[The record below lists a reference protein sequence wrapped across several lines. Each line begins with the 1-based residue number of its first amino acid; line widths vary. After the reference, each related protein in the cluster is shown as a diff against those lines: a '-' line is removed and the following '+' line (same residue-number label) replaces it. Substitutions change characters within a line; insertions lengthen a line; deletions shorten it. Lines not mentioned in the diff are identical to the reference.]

1 MNNGPRKLGKN
12 DSRKSKIIDLDDLK
26 DLKDKAIT
34 IKDRNKDKITGK
46 GRALVTGKGLDK
58 GKPRSLGRPSNGKG
72 LDKGKGKSLVTGKS
86 LGKDKGNGL
95 SPAKR
100 KGLGKPPKDHP
111 SILGKS
117 DDRDELS
124 LLSDELQ
131 KIPGIKD
138 KRIVLG
144 VLLII
149 FICVVGL
156 LAINSFNT
164 THNATNNTTNITSPP
179 VNHFENGLIS
189 FDYPEGW
196 NVTNGTKAPVVVTVA
211 KNENNSFVVMNEDL
225 GNHTFQDRMSQRREN
240 IMQTGAITYEGNITI
255 DNSTGY
261 NIEFAHKVNNTT
273 FNARGVAVSKNTTIY
288 FVMFIFDSS
297 PLDYKDEMDLV
308 INSFHIIH

>member
-26 DLKDKAIT
+26 DLKDKVIT

-46 GRALVTGKGLDK
+46 GRALVTGKGLNK
-58 GKPRSLGRPSNGKG
+58 GKARSLGRPSNGKG

-100 KGLGKPPKDHP
+100 KGLGKPQKDHP

-117 DDRDELS
+117 HDRDELS
-124 LLSDELQ
+124 LLSDKLQ

-156 LAINSFNT
+156 LAINSFNA
-164 THNATNNTTNITSPP
+164 THNVTNNTTNITSPP

-225 GNHTFQDRMSQRREN
+225 GNLTFQERVSQWREN

>member
-1 MNNGPRKLGKN
+1 LNNGPRKLGKN

-225 GNHTFQDRMSQRREN
+225 GNLTFQDRMSQWREN

>member
-34 IKDRNKDKITGK
+34 IKDRNKDKITSK
-46 GRALVTGKGLDK
+46 GRALVTGKGLNK

-100 KGLGKPPKDHP
+100 KGLGKPQKDHP

-117 DDRDELS
+117 HDRDELS
-124 LLSDELQ
+124 LLSDKLQ

-225 GNHTFQDRMSQRREN
+225 GNLTFQDRMSQWREN